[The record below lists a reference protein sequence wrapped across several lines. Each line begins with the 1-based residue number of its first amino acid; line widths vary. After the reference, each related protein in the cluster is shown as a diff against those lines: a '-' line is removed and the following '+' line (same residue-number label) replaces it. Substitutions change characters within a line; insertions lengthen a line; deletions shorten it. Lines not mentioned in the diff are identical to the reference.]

1 MTQPIIWKGEGKR
14 NLIVSWKMSYFHCP
28 TPKYIFFRHLSSDL
42 GCVVDLANMDK
53 TLLCFFISLL
63 VTLSPKIQIEL
74 QKKTCVGVISIPW
87 LFAHSLLPWIQL
99 DCDVLYLSQAAN
111 ISAYHLRAEGGKLQN
126 NRVALFSGHQDD
138 VCRFTLTDT
147 HLISAG
153 G

>member
-1 MTQPIIWKGEGKR
+1 MWPRTLKGRRGKKEFKSK
-14 NLIVSWKMSYFHCP
+14 LEIVVLSLSY
-28 TPKYIFFRHLSSDL
+28 TKIQIFFIHLSSDL

-74 QKKTCVGVISIPW
+74 QNKRVGVISIPW
-87 LFAHSLLPWIQL
+87 MFAHSLLPWIQL

-126 NRVALFSGHQDD
+126 NRVALFSGHQED